1 MADGLSGDLGR
12 KLREARER
20 RGMTLRQVAEATRI
34 SVRALESL
42 ERNDISRLPGG
53 IFTRAFVRA
62 YAVEVGLT
70 PEEMVQEF
78 IAQFPDES
86 VTAGHPTAKAHEDFE
101 AIEGDRRAAT
111 TFLHLIAISIPIA
124 GVVLYFATAGRKP
137 QPPVRDAP
145 LTAAPPTLASPA
157 PVPPA
162 ASAPA
167 QAASSPAQPGAD
179 VAATPA
185 AATPDTSQRLAVTLS
200 VSRACW
206 ISARADGVKVIQRT
220 LQVGEHQ
227 TIEVNKEFV
236 LTAGDA
242 GAVTLTLN
250 GAEAKPLGKSGQ
262 VVTVR
267 MSPSNFRGYLPNP

>member
-1 MADGLSGDLGR
+1 MADRLSGDLGR

-34 SVRALESL
+34 SMRALESL

-53 IFTRAFVRA
+53 IFSRAFVRA
-62 YAVEVGLT
+62 YAVEVGLA
-70 PEEMVQEF
+70 PEETVQEF
-78 IAQFPDES
+78 IEQFPDES

-111 TFLHLIAISIPIA
+111 TFLRLIAIGIPIA
-124 GVVLYFATAGRKP
+124 GALLYFATVGRRVA
-137 QPPVRDAP
+137 QPPVTDIP
-145 LTAAPPTLASPA
+145 LAAAPPALASPA
-157 PVPPA
+157 PVPSA
-162 ASAPA
+162 AAPPA
-167 QAASSPAQPGAD
+167 QASAE
-179 VAATPA
+179 A
-185 AATPDTSQRLAVTLS
+185 AATPTAAAADTSPRLAVELS

-206 ISARADGVKVIQRT
+206 IAASADGVKVIQRT
-220 LQVGEHQ
+220 LKPGEHQ

-242 GAVTLTLN
+242 GAVRLTLN

-262 VVTVR
+262 VVTAR
-267 MSPSNFRGYLPNP
+267 MSPSNFKGYLPNP